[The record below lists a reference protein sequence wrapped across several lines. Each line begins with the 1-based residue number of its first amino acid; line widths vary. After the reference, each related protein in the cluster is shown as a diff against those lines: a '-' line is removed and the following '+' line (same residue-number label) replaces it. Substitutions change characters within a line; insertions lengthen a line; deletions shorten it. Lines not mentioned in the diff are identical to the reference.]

1 MDRGGWIFL
10 GAGAATFLLRFSFIA
25 LQGRLGTPR
34 WFVAL
39 LPLVPVAALAALVTP
54 DLFLLQGHFHLG
66 ARTAAGLVAVGLAAW
81 RRNTLLT
88 IGGGFLALLVFSAWP
103 GGLP

>member
-1 MDRGGWIFL
+1 
-10 GAGAATFLLRFSFIA
+10 
-25 LQGRLGTPR
+25 
-34 WFVAL
+34 
-39 LPLVPVAALAALVTP
+39 
-54 DLFLLQGHFHLG
+54 
-66 ARTAAGLVAVGLAAW
+66 VAVGLAAW